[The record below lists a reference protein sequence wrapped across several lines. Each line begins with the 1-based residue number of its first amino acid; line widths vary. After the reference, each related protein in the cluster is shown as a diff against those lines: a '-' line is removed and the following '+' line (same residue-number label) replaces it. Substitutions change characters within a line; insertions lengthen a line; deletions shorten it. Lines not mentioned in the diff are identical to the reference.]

1 MDDLQF
7 TITGEQETDILNSFD
22 YHNRLTED
30 KKRLISSYK
39 AEIDPDDWIEHP
51 LPISYVI
58 INWIL
63 LNKKINADDIPGL
76 IKSGVM
82 TKQQIIEQVDNAEL
96 LSGVLSS
103 FPRIKNH
110 SGIVVYKG
118 EYCANVDKLK
128 LNKVFTINKFLSTS
142 ININVATRF
151 TDFQGKKCIMRITIR
166 KGNNLPFISEIYT
179 PDPNISES
187 EVLLPLGSTLKIK
200 NIFETSINGN
210 AYTIYDC
217 DLIRFGPIN
226 TRNLWS
232 NFKLKAEEIYDTYN
246 NIEPLDIGGSL
257 PVKNKNKKSL
267 RKIKKSKKSR
277 NKKNKS
283 KKYIF

>member
-1 MDDLQF
+1 
-7 TITGEQETDILNSFD
+7 LNSFD
-22 YHNRLTED
+22 YYNKLSGD

-118 EYCANVDKLK
+118 EYCTNVDKLK
-128 LNKVFTINKFLSTS
+128 LNKIFTINKFLSTS

-151 TDFQGKKCIMRITIR
+151 TDFQGKKCIMRITIQ
-166 KGNNLPFISEIYT
+166 KGNQLPFISEIYT
-179 PDPNISES
+179 SDPNISES
-187 EVLLPLGSTLKIK
+187 EVLLPLGSTLKLK
-200 NIFETSINGN
+200 NVFETSINEN
-210 AYTIYDC
+210 TYTIYDC

-226 TRNLWS
+226 TRKLWS

-246 NIEPLDIGGSL
+246 NIEPLDVGGSL
-257 PVKNKNKKSL
+257 PVKNKTKKSL

-283 KKYIF
+283 IKNKF